1 MQQPNLFDEPLP
13 PVAKVTDQTIPEAD
27 QPIPE
32 ADQSIPEADQPVPI
46 DQAERDFASDPSNHV
61 VLEASAGTGKTKVL
75 VDRYVNLIEAGV
87 DPRNILAI
95 TFTRKAAAEMRD
107 RVLTT
112 MRERVEKSAAMKA
125 RWREL
130 KDRVAEI
137 NISTIDAFCFG
148 LLREFPLE
156 ADVDPAFEIADETE
170 VPRFRAEAI
179 ELTLRACRE
188 TLVADEPVRLLM
200 ALKSTNQLRA
210 ALDRLLDARHV
221 SLVAVRQ
228 FVERRGGSSD
238 VATACRAFVD
248 RIGTLLQRPSDRDV
262 LLLRG
267 PQQSPRFLRL
277 AVDLAAVAGGTFAT
291 TDPSDVRRLQRA
303 LEWYFLTKAG
313 EPRKRLADDA
323 AKLFATDADKKI
335 HVPVVASLA
344 PDVAGALDALEVAVN
359 AVLARGLLRV
369 LEESVRQFD
378 RLMAEHSVLDFPAML
393 DRAVKLLR
401 RQEEFARSR
410 LKLQSRYHHLLVDE
424 FQDTSQSQWD
434 LVTLLTESWAEGE
447 GAEDTKPSIFIVGD
461 RKQSI
466 YRFRHAEVTLMDEA
480 ARFIGELRPG
490 VRVRRA
496 IQQSFRSVPELLGF
510 VNALSVEMRS
520 DATIAERFEYRDIDQ
535 FPGVSLT
542 PGALRDGQPVLGVAV
557 GDSLAETANAVAT
570 EVQRLLRA
578 EVAVRDRRGARPI
591 QPDDIAILFRSR
603 AGHRYYEEALEA
615 RGIKTYVYKGLG
627 FFDAPEVQDLQAL
640 LRYLAQP
647 ESNLRAASLLRSRFI
662 RLSDAA
668 LVRLAPGLASALR
681 SASFDV
687 AAAGLEAMDAAFL
700 TRARESVAE
709 WLDAADRVAPAE
721 LVDRILEETAYAYE
735 LRGPRLSQAREN
747 VKKVRSLIRRVQNR
761 GYATFGRLADYFRRL
776 ASGEEA
782 NAVVA
787 ARGCVQLMTVHSAK
801 GLEFPVVF
809 IVRMNAGVGGGT
821 PAISVVVKDGD
832 GEPDVA
838 ISVKS
843 PAGSV
848 ERSRE
853 QEESRRLLY
862 VAVTRARDRLYFS
875 AEIPDEKKFN
885 TANGFAKLLPAPLR
899 RAMIAA
905 LPDRAGTQVEW
916 AAQSGDTFAFGVC
929 APDPAPPATTR
940 AALLSTGIVDAE
952 PLMCR
957 DIARVATTDVEAAG
971 VSEPADRRAPRAGSP
986 TSDRA
991 LGTLVHRLFQQRVAI
1006 DNPAILLAYAGRLV
1020 SEMDAEGAGEL
1031 AERVA
1036 ETYRAMRQRP
1046 DVTAVLASG
1055 DVYYEVPFSL
1065 RLTAPDQI
1073 VRGQI
1078 DGVVVPPDG
1087 PVVVIEFKTGRPLP
1101 EHEAQ
1106 VALYC
1111 QALASAWPDRGVES
1125 RLFYFQA
1132 GNDAP

>member
-1 MQQPNLFDEPLP
+1 MQPSLFDAPDP
-13 PVAKVTDQTIPEAD
+13 NPAPRPDPD
-27 QPIPE
+27 
-32 ADQSIPEADQPVPI
+32 PI
-46 DQAERDFASDPSNHV
+46 DQRERDFASDPSNHV

-112 MRERVEKSAAMKA
+112 MRARVETSKAMKE
-125 RWREL
+125 RWRVL

-188 TLVADEPVRLLM
+188 TLIHDEPVRLLM
-200 ALKSTNQLRA
+200 AFKSTNQLRS

-221 SLVAVRQ
+221 ALSAVRE
-228 FVERRGGSSD
+228 FVARRDGQLDIAS
-238 VATACRAFVD
+238 ACRAFVHRVAD
-248 RIGTLLQRPSDRDV
+248 LLARDADRDT
-262 LLLRG
+262 LILRG
-267 PQQSPRFLRL
+267 PHLSPRFQRL
-277 AVDLAAVAGGTFAT
+277 AVDLTAIADGSFRAT
-291 TDPSDVRRLQRA
+291 EPSDVRRLQRA
-303 LEWYFLTKAG
+303 VEWYFLTKAG

-323 AKLFATDADKKI
+323 AKLFASDADKKANAA
-335 HVPVVASLA
+335 VMSALA
-344 PDVAGALDALEVAVN
+344 PDVKGALEQLEQSVN

-393 DRAVKLLR
+393 DRAVRLLR

-424 FQDTSQSQWD
+424 FQDTSQAQWD
-434 LVTLLTESWAEGE
+434 LVTLLTEAWAEGE
-447 GAEDTKPSIFIVGD
+447 GVAGTRPSIFIVGD

-480 ARFIGELRPG
+480 AAFIGALRPG
-490 VRVRRA
+490 TTVRRA

-510 VNALSVEMRS
+510 VNAVSTEMRS
-520 DATIAERFEYRDIDQ
+520 DAEIAERFEYRDIDR
-535 FPGVSLT
+535 FPGVTLT

-557 GDSLAETANAVAT
+557 GASMVETANAVAT
-570 EVQRLLRA
+570 EVQRLLEA
-578 EVAVRDRRGARPI
+578 KVPVRDRRGARPI
-591 QPDDIAILFRSR
+591 EPEDIAILFRSR
-603 AGHRYYEEALEA
+603 AGHRYYEDALEA

-647 ESNLRAASLLRSRFI
+647 ESNLRAAALLRSRLI

-668 LVRLAPGLASALR
+668 LVALAPGLASALR
-681 SASFDV
+681 SASCDVDAVLLSELDATLLRRARASV
-687 AAAGLEAMDAAFL
+687 AA
-700 TRARESVAE
+700 
-709 WLDAADRVAPAE
+709 WLDAADRVPPAD
-721 LVDRILEETAYAYE
+721 LVDRILDETAYAYE

-761 GYATFGRLADYFRRL
+761 GYATFARLSDYFRRL
-776 ASGEEA
+776 AAGEEA

-809 IVRMNAGVGGGT
+809 LVRMNAGVGERA
-821 PAISVVVKDGD
+821 PAIGVVPKDGD
-832 GEPDVA
+832 GAPDVS
-838 ISVKS
+838 ISIASGAAK
-843 PAGSV
+843 V
-848 ERSRE
+848 ERVRD

-862 VAVTRARDRLYFS
+862 VAMTRARDRLYFS
-875 AEIPDEKKFN
+875 AEIADEKKFN
-885 TANGFAKLLPAPLR
+885 ASNGFAKLLPAAMR
-899 RAMIAA
+899 RMLIAA
-905 LPDRAGTQVEW
+905 LPDRAGERVEW
-916 AAQSGDTFAFGVC
+916 VTATNESFLFAVC
-929 APDPAPPATTR
+929 PPDPQPPAVTR
-940 AALLSTGIVDAE
+940 EAQLSTGVVDATPIPSGDLE
-952 PLMCR
+952 R
-957 DIARVATTDVEAAG
+957 DAVTDVVLHTAEQFHEQGWTEA
-971 VSEPADRRAPRAGSP
+971 
-986 TSDRA
+986 SDRA
-991 LGTLVHRLFQQRVAI
+991 LGNLVHRLFQHRVPIGGADGDEDRLLARALVLGGDVSGEDGSSAARVA
-1006 DNPAILLAYAGRLV
+1006 ARAV
-1020 SEMDAEGAGEL
+1020 E
-1031 AERVA
+1031 V
-1036 ETYRAMRQRP
+1036 YRAMRGRP
-1046 DVTAVLASG
+1046 DLAALLSAG
-1055 DVYYEVPFSL
+1055 EALYEVPFSL
-1065 RLTAPDQI
+1065 RQGDRI
-1073 VRGQI
+1073 IRGSI
-1078 DGVVVPPDG
+1078 DGLIVPETG
-1087 PVVVIEFKTGRPLP
+1087 PIVVIEFKTGRPMP

-1106 VALYC
+1106 VSIYRE
-1111 QALASAWPDRGVES
+1111 ALAAAWPGRAV
-1125 RLFYFQA
+1125 
-1132 GNDAP
+1132 

>member
-1 MQQPNLFDEPLP
+1 MQPNLFDDLP
-13 PVAKVTDQTIPEAD
+13 PMSAKVAPAAVPPAI
-27 QPIPE
+27 
-32 ADQSIPEADQPVPI
+32 DQS
-46 DQAERDFASDPSNHV
+46 ERDFASDPSNHV

-112 MRERVEKSAAMKA
+112 MRERVTTSSAMKE
-125 RWREL
+125 RWRLL

-188 TLVADEPVRLLM
+188 TLVRDEPVRLLM
-200 ALKSTNQLRA
+200 ALKNTNQLRG

-221 SLVAVRQ
+221 SLAAVQEFVSRRQSTTDVAGACRQ
-228 FVERRGGSSD
+228 FIARVEALVQSD
-238 VATACRAFVD
+238 DD
-248 RIGTLLQRPSDRDV
+248 RHALLM
-262 LLLRG
+262 RG
-267 PQQSPRFLRL
+267 PQSPRFLRL
-277 AVDLAAVAGGTFAT
+277 AVDLEAVAERTFSGAEA
-291 TDPSDVRRLQRA
+291 DVRRLQRA
-303 LEWYFLTKAG
+303 LQWYFLTKAG
-313 EPRKRLADDA
+313 EPRKRIDTEV
-323 AKLFATDADKKI
+323 AKSFASDADKKA
-335 HVPVVASLA
+335 HADVVGSLSPA
-344 PDVAGALDALEVAVN
+344 IAGALNELEHAVN
-359 AVLARGLLRV
+359 AVLARGLLQILKEAV
-369 LEESVRQFD
+369 SQFD

-393 DRAVKLLR
+393 DRAVQLLG

-424 FQDTSQSQWD
+424 FQDTSQAQWD
-434 LVTLLTESWAEGE
+434 LVTLLTKAWAEGE
-447 GAEDTKPSIFIVGD
+447 GAADTKTSIFIVGD

-480 ARFIGELRPG
+480 AAFIGALRPG
-490 VRVRRA
+490 VQVRRA

-510 VNALSVEMRS
+510 VNAIATEIRS
-520 DATIAERFEYRDIDQ
+520 DAQIPERFEYRDIDR
-535 FPGVSLT
+535 FPGITLT

-557 GDSLAETANAVAT
+557 GASMTEAANAVAT
-570 EVQRLLRA
+570 EVQRLLDA
-578 EVAVRDRRGARPI
+578 ETPVRDRRGARPI

-603 AGHRYYEEALEA
+603 AGHRYYEDALEA

-647 ESNLRAASLLRSRFI
+647 ESNLRAAALLRSRII

-668 LVRLAPGLASALR
+668 LARLAPALASALR
-681 SASFDV
+681 STSFDV
-687 AAAGLEAMDAAFL
+687 AAAELSPIDAALL
-700 TRARESVAE
+700 TRARESVAS
-709 WLDAADRVAPAE
+709 WLDVADRVPPAE
-721 LVDRILEETAYAYE
+721 LVDRILEETAYVYE

-761 GYATFGRLADYFRRL
+761 GYATFARLADYFRRL
-776 ASGEEA
+776 AAGEEA

-809 IVRMNAGVGGGT
+809 LVRMNAGVGDMS
-821 PAISVVVKDGD
+821 PAIAVVPKDGD
-832 GEPDVA
+832 GLPDVA
-838 ISVKS
+838 ISIKPPS
-843 PAGSV
+843 SKV
-848 ERSRE
+848 ERTRD

-862 VAVTRARDRLYFS
+862 VAMTRARDRLYFS
-875 AEIPDEKKFN
+875 AEIADEKKFN
-885 TANGFAKLLPAPLR
+885 NANGFVKLLPAAVNR
-899 RAMIAA
+899 TMIAA
-905 LPDRAGTQVEW
+905 LPDRATSRVEW
-916 AAQSGDTFAFGVC
+916 TSAAGDVFAFAVC
-929 APDPAPPATTR
+929 APDPQPPVITR
-940 AALLSTGIVDAE
+940 AALPATGAIDAE
-952 PLMCR
+952 PLVDHDME
-957 DIARVATTDVEAAG
+957 RVATTDADAEPTPNVREARRTVRAA
-971 VSEPADRRAPRAGSP
+971 PA
-986 TSDRA
+986 SDRA
-991 LGTLVHRLFQQRVAI
+991 LGTLVHRLFQQRVPV
-1006 DNPAILLAYAGRLV
+1006 DDLPTLARRVEALAFDVDR
-1020 SEMDAEGAGEL
+1020 SDAEADADTLAL
-1031 AERVA
+1031 AERASAV
-1036 ETYRAMRQRP
+1036 YLAMRKRP
-1046 DVTAVLASG
+1046 DLVAILASG
-1055 DVYYEVPFSL
+1055 EVHYEVPFSL
-1065 RLTAPDQI
+1065 RLVGPGAADRI

-1078 DGVVVPPDG
+1078 DGVVVPADG
-1087 PVVVIEFKTGRPLP
+1087 PITVVEFKTGAPRP

-1106 VALYC
+1106 VALYG
-1111 QALASAWPDRGVES
+1111 QALGALWPGRAVET

-1132 GNDAP
+1132 GNTAP

>member
-1 MQQPNLFDEPLP
+1 MQPSLFDDLPTSEPP
-13 PVAKVTDQTIPEAD
+13 PLDQG
-27 QPIPE
+27 
-32 ADQSIPEADQPVPI
+32 
-46 DQAERDFASDPSNHV
+46 ERDFASDPLNHV

-107 RVLTT
+107 RVLTS
-112 MRERVEKSAAMKA
+112 MRERKETSPAMKA
-125 RWREL
+125 RWLAL

-137 NISTIDAFCFG
+137 NVSTIDAFCFG

-156 ADVDPAFEIADETE
+156 ANVDPAFEIADETE

-188 TLVADEPVRLLM
+188 TLVSDEPVRLLM
-200 ALKSTNQLRA
+200 ALKSANQLRG

-221 SLVAVRQ
+221 SLSAVRE
-228 FVERRGGSSD
+228 FVARQVGVSD

-248 RIGTLLQRPSDRDV
+248 QVAALLQRNDDRQA
-262 LLLRG
+262 LLARG
-267 PQQSPRFLRL
+267 PLESPRFRRL
-277 AVDLAAVAGGTFAT
+277 GVDLTAVAEGTFDVANA
-291 TDPSDVRRLQRA
+291 SDVRRLQRA

-313 EPRKRLADDA
+313 EPRKRLADDVKA
-323 AKLFATDADKKI
+323 AFATDADKKA
-335 HVPVVASLA
+335 HTPVVAGMA
-344 PDVAGALDALEVAVN
+344 AHVAGTLDALERAIN
-359 AVLARGLLRV
+359 GVLARGLLRI
-369 LEESVRQFD
+369 LEEAVSQFD
-378 RLMAEHSVLDFPAML
+378 RLMADHSVLDFPAML
-393 DRAVKLLR
+393 DRAVQLLG

-424 FQDTSQSQWD
+424 FQDTSQAQWD
-434 LVTLLTESWAEGE
+434 LVTLLTQSWAEGE
-447 GAEDTKPSIFIVGD
+447 GAEDTKTSIFIVGD

-466 YRFRHAEVTLMDEA
+466 YRFRYAEVTLMDVA
-480 ARFIGELRPG
+480 ADFIGALRPG

-510 VNALSVEMRS
+510 VNAISAEMRS
-520 DATIAERFEYRDIDQ
+520 DATIAERFQYRDIDR

-542 PGALRDGQPVLGVAV
+542 PGALRDGEPVLGMAVAT
-557 GDSLAETANAVAT
+557 SMAETANAVAT
-570 EVQRLLRA
+570 EVQRLLD
-578 EVAVRDRRGARPI
+578 VPVMVRDRRGARPI

-603 AGHRYYEEALEA
+603 AGHRYYEDALEA

-647 ESNLRAASLLRSRFI
+647 ESNLRAAALLRSRLI

-668 LVRLAPGLASALR
+668 LVRLAPRLASALR
-681 SASFDV
+681 SSSFDV
-687 AAAGLEAMDAAFL
+687 SALGLDAMDAAL
-700 TRARESVAE
+700 LARARASVAG

-721 LVDRILEETAYAYE
+721 LVDRILDETAYVYE
-735 LRGPRLSQAREN
+735 LRGPRLPQAREN

-761 GYATFGRLADYFRRL
+761 GYATFARLADYFRRL
-776 ASGEEA
+776 AAGEEA

-809 IVRMNAGVGGGT
+809 LVRMNAGVGGGA
-821 PAISVVVKDGD
+821 PAIAVVPKDGE
-832 GEPDVA
+832 GAPDVS

-843 PAGSV
+843 AASGV
-848 ERSRE
+848 ERTRD

-862 VAVTRARDRLYFS
+862 VAMTRARDRLYFS
-875 AEIPDEKKFN
+875 AEIADEKKFN
-885 TANGFAKLLPAPLR
+885 SATGFSKLLPSALR
-899 RAMIAA
+899 RSMIAA
-905 LPDRAGTQVEW
+905 LPDRAAPRVEW
-916 AAQSGDTFAFGVC
+916 TSAAGEVFAFAVC
-929 APDPAPPATTR
+929 SPDPDPPVITR
-940 AALLSTGIVDAE
+940 AALPATGVVDAA
-952 PLMCR
+952 PLA
-957 DIARVATTDVEAAG
+957 DHDLPRVATTQTETETGNGAMGQWGNEAMG
-971 VSEPADRRAPRAGSP
+971 QWGNDEPA
-986 TSDRA
+986 SDRV
-991 LGTLVHRLFQQRVAI
+991 LGTLVHRLFQQRAPVDA
-1006 DNPAILLAYAGRLV
+1006 PLALLARVQWLMRDSDEPSEAPEQTAARAAEVYLV
-1020 SEMDAEGAGEL
+1020 
-1031 AERVA
+1031 
-1036 ETYRAMRQRP
+1036 MRQRP
-1046 DVTAVLASG
+1046 DLMALLASG
-1055 DVYYEVPFSL
+1055 DVHYEVPFSL
-1065 RLTAPDQI
+1065 RLPGPDRV

-1087 PVVVIEFKTGRPLP
+1087 PVVVVEFKTGRPHP

-1106 VALYC
+1106 VSIYR
-1111 QALASAWPDRGVES
+1111 QALAAVWPGRGVET

-1132 GNDAP
+1132 GNTAP

>member
-1 MQQPNLFDEPLP
+1 MQQPNLFDDAPPPEPKRTPAEP
-13 PVAKVTDQTIPEAD
+13 P
-27 QPIPE
+27 
-32 ADQSIPEADQPVPI
+32 PI
-46 DQAERDFASDPSNHV
+46 DQSEREFASDPANHV

-75 VDRYVNLIEAGV
+75 VDRYVNLIEVGV

-112 MRERVEKSAAMKA
+112 MRERVDKSATMKS

-221 SLVAVRQ
+221 SLAAVRQ
-228 FVERRGGSSD
+228 FVERRGSDVD

-248 RIGTLLQRPSDRDV
+248 RIGALLERDEDRDA

-277 AVDLAAVAGGTFAT
+277 AVDLAAVAGGTFAVD
-291 TDPSDVRRLQRA
+291 DPSDVRRLQRA
-303 LEWYFLTKAG
+303 LEWYFLTQG
-313 EPRKRLADDA
+313 GDPRKKLVGDVT
-323 AKLFATDADKKI
+323 KLFASDADKKA
-335 HVPVVASLA
+335 HSPVMAALST
-344 PDVAGALDALEVAVN
+344 DVAAALDALEHAVN
-359 AVLARGLLRV
+359 AVLARGLLRI

-378 RLMAEHSVLDFPAML
+378 RIMAEHSVLDFPAML

-424 FQDTSQSQWD
+424 FQDTSQAQWD
-434 LVTLLTESWAEGE
+434 LVTLLTDSWAEGE
-447 GAEDTKPSIFIVGD
+447 GPEDTRTSIFIVGD

-480 ARFIGELRPG
+480 ARFIGDLRPG

-510 VNALSVEMRS
+510 VNAVSLEMRS
-520 DATIAERFEYRDIDQ
+520 DSSLPDRFEYRDIDQ
-535 FPGVSLT
+535 FPGVTLA

-557 GDSLAETANAVAT
+557 GGTLAETANAVAT
-570 EVQRLLRA
+570 EVQRLLDS
-578 EVAVRDRRGARPI
+578 ETTVRDRRGARAI

-627 FFDAPEVQDLQAL
+627 FFDSPEVQDLQVL

-647 ESNLRAASLLRSRFI
+647 ESNLRAAALLRSRLI

-681 SASFDV
+681 SSSFDV
-687 AAAGLEAMDAAFL
+687 AACGLGDIDVALL
-700 TRARESVAE
+700 TRARASVAD
-709 WLDAADRVAPAE
+709 WLDAADRVPPAE
-721 LVDRILEETAYAYE
+721 LVDRILEETAYVYE

-761 GYATFGRLADYFRRL
+761 GYATFSRLADYFRRL
-776 ASGEEA
+776 AAGEEA

-809 IVRMNAGVGGGT
+809 VVRMNAGVGGGT
-821 PAISVVVKDGD
+821 PAISVVPKDGD

-838 ISVKS
+838 ISVK
-843 PAGSV
+843 PPTGSL
-848 ERSRE
+848 ERSRD

-862 VAVTRARDRLYFS
+862 VAMTRARDRLYFS
-875 AEIPDEKKFN
+875 AEIPDEKKFHS
-885 TANGFAKLLPAPLR
+885 ANGFAKLLPAGLR
-899 RAMIAA
+899 RTMVSA
-905 LPDRAGTQVEW
+905 LPDRAGDQVEW
-916 AAQSGDTFAFGVC
+916 AAQTGDTFAFAVC
-929 APDPAPPATTR
+929 APDPAPPVVTR
-940 AALLSTGIVDAE
+940 EAQLSTGAIDAQ
-952 PLMCR
+952 PLPDR
-957 DIARVATTDVEAAG
+957 DIVRVATTDLDADQPVRRSGPSGGAAG
-971 VSEPADRRAPRAGSP
+971 PV
-986 TSDRA
+986 SDRV
-991 LGTLVHRLFQQRVAI
+991 LGTLVHRLFQHRVRTDDPVA
-1006 DNPAILLAYAGRLV
+1006 LLRR
-1020 SEMDAEGAGEL
+1020 
-1031 AERVA
+1031 AERLALELETDDEHETLAARAA
-1036 ETYRAMRQRP
+1036 EIYSAMRERP
-1046 DVTAVLASG
+1046 EVTTLLASG
-1055 DVYYEVPFSL
+1055 DVHYEVPFSL
-1065 RLTAPDQI
+1065 RLADPDRI

-1078 DGVVVPPDG
+1078 DGVVVPAQG
-1087 PVVVIEFKTGRPLP
+1087 PLVVMEFKTGRPHP

-1106 VALYC
+1106 VALYRE
-1111 QALASAWPDRGVES
+1111 ALASAWPDRSVET

-1132 GNDAP
+1132 GNGAP